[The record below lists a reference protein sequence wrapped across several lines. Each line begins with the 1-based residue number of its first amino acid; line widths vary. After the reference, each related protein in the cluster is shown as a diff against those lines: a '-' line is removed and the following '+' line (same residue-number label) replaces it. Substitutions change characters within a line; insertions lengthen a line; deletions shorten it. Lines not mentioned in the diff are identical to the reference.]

1 MKIIC
6 VGWNYAQHNKEM
18 DHSFIPK
25 DPTLFLKP
33 ETALLKDNKPFF
45 LPDFSDRIEYET
57 EIVIRIS
64 RLGKNIS
71 EKFAHRYYDAV
82 TVGIDFTARDLQ
94 AQLREIGAPWEISK
108 GFDNSAAVGE
118 FIPVAE
124 AVDVNDLPFHLTLN
138 DQTVQDANTSEMIYS
153 IDRIISY
160 ASKFFTLKTGDL
172 IFTGT
177 PSGVGR
183 VAINDHL
190 QGYVGGKKLLDF
202 FIK

>member
-1 MKIIC
+1 M
-6 VGWNYAQHNKEM
+6 H
-18 DHSFIPK
+18 
-25 DPTLFLKP
+25 
-33 ETALLKDNKPFF
+33 
-45 LPDFSDRIEYET
+45 
-57 EIVIRIS
+57 
-64 RLGKNIS
+64 
-71 EKFAHRYYDAV
+71 
-82 TVGIDFTARDLQ
+82 

-108 GFDNSAAVGE
+108 GFDNSASVGE

-124 AVDVNDLPFHLTLN
+124 AGDVNDLSFHLTLN
-138 DQTVQDANTSEMIYS
+138 DQTVQDDNTSEMIYS